1 MVLQK
6 KKLKKVIA
14 LELKIAIAILALVL
28 ILKDVLK
35 PYFRSP
41 VMDYVA
47 THIDFLKTI
56 ILFTFL
62 FCSIIL
68 ILIVWLL
75 EWGDRQQRAAV
86 TKFVSRLVCENYYGN
101 YRKTNVY
108 KAIKTAL
115 SKFSRTDQ
123 QEEAIQTD
131 DPNSAPTRYV
141 NPSAFVIRSFDKEH
155 TAVPTDEDTS
165 DGIRTAYF
173 ANGKVE
179 KEVTYKNNKL
189 EGVYRTFYEDGT
201 LHQERYY
208 KDGKLDGLFK
218 AYDEFG
224 VPYFEITYRD
234 GKQEGITN
242 IYFKNGSLQYRDTF
256 KDGVRVHRDTYSET
270 GELKFSQN
278 EYND

>member
-6 KKLKKVIA
+6 KKLRKVIA
-14 LELKIAIAILALVL
+14 LELKIAIVILALVL
-28 ILKDVLK
+28 IFKDAVK
-35 PYFRSP
+35 PYFKSP
-41 VMDYVA
+41 VMDYVSD
-47 THIDFLKTI
+47 HIDFLKTI

-62 FCSIIL
+62 FCSLVL

-75 EWGDRQQRAAV
+75 EWGDKQQRSTV
-86 TKFVSRLVCENYYGN
+86 TKFVSRMVCENYYGN

-115 SKFSRTDQ
+115 SKFSRNDQ
-123 QEEAIQTD
+123 QEDAAQTD
-131 DPNSAPTRYV
+131 DTNRAPTRYV
-141 NPSAFVIRSFDKEH
+141 DTSIFAIRSHEKEH
-155 TAVPTDEDTS
+155 AEVATDEDTS
-165 DGIRTAYF
+165 DGIRTSYF
-173 ANGKVE
+173 DNGKVE

-189 EGVYRTFYEDGT
+189 DGVYRTFYEDGT

-224 VPYFEITYRD
+224 VPYFEIIYRD
-234 GKQEGITN
+234 GKQEGVTN
-242 IYFKNGSLQYRDTF
+242 IYFKNGALQYRDTY